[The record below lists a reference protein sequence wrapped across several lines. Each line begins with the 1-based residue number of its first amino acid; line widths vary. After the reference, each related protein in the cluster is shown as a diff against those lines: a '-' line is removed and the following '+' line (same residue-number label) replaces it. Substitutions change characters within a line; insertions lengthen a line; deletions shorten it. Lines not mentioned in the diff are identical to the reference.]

1 MKIEST
7 VLKRLGPVPFW
18 RGEAKCLDTLEG
30 VYRKA
35 TEAARRALSENM
47 VQYEN
52 PSGAVSKTGKRETS

>member
-18 RGEAKCLDTLEG
+18 RGEAKCLDALET

-35 TEAARRALSENM
+35 REAAQRKLAENM
-47 VQYEN
+47 VKYPQQGER
-52 PSGAVSKTGKRETS
+52 V